1 MATRLYVGGLP
12 YSTTE
17 EELRGLFESAGSIN
31 SVAII
36 TDRYS
41 GQSRGFGFVEMESKD
56 QAQAAIR
63 LLNGTALGGRALTV
77 NEARERD
84 SNSSG
89 PRRDSNQRSGYG
101 GGKRAAGDAQRGP
114 PGGGGRWLCLW
125 AVC

>member
-17 EELRGLFESAGSIN
+17 EELRGLFEPAGAIN

-41 GQSRGFGFVEMESKD
+41 GQSRGFGFVEMESKE

-63 LLNGTALGGRALTV
+63 LLNGSALGGRTLTV

-101 GGKRAAGDAQRGP
+101 GNSQR
-114 PGGGGRWLCLW
+114 W
-125 AVC
+125 